1 MRHWLAL
8 LLALPALAHASQWL
22 AVQPQPG
29 PGSLHYYASQAPNPQ
44 AQSAL
49 IVLHGFHHDARRTF
63 DTGVAVYPQGLV
75 IAPLFQSVGD
85 KCQGREEPASQ
96 PGDLQWSCGGW
107 AQGEPALQGGAVT
120 SFQAMDALIA
130 QVRRQWPSV
139 RSITVAG
146 FSAGAQLVQHY
157 IGFAAAQPGLR
168 FVVADPGS
176 WLYFTATRPYP
187 VSDCPA
193 LNRWKYGLQQLP
205 AGLPRD
211 AQAAA
216 RHYAEAE
223 VHYLAGTLDTGHGKG
238 TAYNVLDRSCAAMAQ
253 GPYRYERA
261 QAYAQA
267 QGQPLID
274 IPDCAHDVRC
284 VFTSAAA
291 RKVLVP

>member
-8 LLALPALAHASQWL
+8 LLTLPALAQASQWL

-29 PGSLHYYASQAPNPQ
+29 MGSLHYFASQAPNDQ

-63 DTGVAVYPQGLV
+63 DTGVAVAPQGLV
-75 IAPLFQSVGD
+75 IAPLFASVGNQ
-85 KCQGREEPASQ
+85 CQGSDEPAPQ

-107 AQGEPALQGGAVT
+107 AQGEPALQGGTVT
-120 SFQAMDALIA
+120 AFQAMDALIA

-157 IGFAAAQPGLR
+157 IGFAAPQPGLR

-176 WLYFTATRPYP
+176 WLYFNATRPYP
-187 VSDCPA
+187 AGDCPA
-193 LNRWKYGLQQLP
+193 LNQWKYGTDHLP
-205 AGLPRD
+205 AWLPHD
-211 AQAAA
+211 ARTAA
-216 RHYAEAE
+216 RRYADAE
-223 VHYLAGTLDTGHGKG
+223 VHYLAGTLDTGRGKG
-238 TAYNVLDRSCAAMAQ
+238 TAYKVLDRSCAAMAQ
-253 GPYRYERA
+253 GAYRFERA

-267 QGQPLID
+267 QGQPLIE
-274 IPDCAHDVRC
+274 IPGCGHDMRC
-284 VFTSAAA
+284 VFESAAA
-291 RKVLVP
+291 RTLLVP